1 MPIDSQQSSSELI
14 RAHQSSSELIRAHQ
28 RSSALIRAHQSSS
41 ELISGAHQRRAPSHK
56 ISLSSRPIKANQGQS
71 RAPSHKISL
80 SSRPIKANQG
90 QSRPI
95 KANQGQS
102 RPIKGTFPQDL
113 LIFVAQS
120 PQALTK
126 LEAQQRRGC
135 EVVHVKELCHRNE
148 LVSVPD
154 EGGNQ
159 ASSEAIRGHLEAI
172 ESNQW
177 QSVATSPRTGGRASR
192 CL

>member
-1 MPIDSQQSSSELI
+1 MAFCICLWFRSLVGNPRFRRSVRSSVSLRPPTPSHRSDGRPHAIRVVISAHQCPSTLNRAHRSSS
-14 RAHQSSSELIRAHQ
+14 AA
-28 RSSALIRAHQSSS
+28 
-41 ELISGAHQRRAPSHK
+41 LISGAHLPTRSPYHQGQSRA
-56 ISLSSRPIKANQGQS
+56 IKANQGQS
-71 RAPSHKISL
+71 RA
-80 SSRPIKANQG
+80 IK
-90 QSRPI
+90 R
-95 KANQGQS
+95 
-102 RPIKGTFPQDL
+102 TFPQDL

>member
-1 MPIDSQQSSSELI
+1 MQLEWSSVLINAHRLSTELIGAHQSSSELI
-14 RAHQSSSELIRAHQ
+14 SAHQGSSELIRAHQ
-28 RSSALIRAHQSSS
+28 RRSSAARTFPQDLLI
-41 ELISGAHQRRAPSHK
+41 
-56 ISLSSRPIKANQGQS
+56 IKANQGQS
-71 RAPSHKISL
+71 RA
-80 SSRPIKANQG
+80 
-90 QSRPI
+90 
-95 KANQGQS
+95 
-102 RPIKGTFPQDL
+102 IKGTFPQDL

>member
-1 MPIDSQQSSSELI
+1 MPIDSQQSSSELIRAHQRSSESSSESSSELIRAHQRSSELI

-28 RSSALIRAHQSSS
+28 GRSSAARTFPQDLLI
-41 ELISGAHQRRAPSHK
+41 
-56 ISLSSRPIKANQGQS
+56 IKANQGQS
-71 RAPSHKISL
+71 M
-80 SSRPIKANQG
+80 PIKGNQG
-90 QSRPI
+90 QSRAI
-95 KANQGQS
+95 K
-102 RPIKGTFPQDL
+102 RTFPQDL

-135 EVVHVKELCHRNE
+135 EVVHVEELCHCNE

-177 QSVATSPRTGGRASR
+177 QSVAISPRTGGRASR